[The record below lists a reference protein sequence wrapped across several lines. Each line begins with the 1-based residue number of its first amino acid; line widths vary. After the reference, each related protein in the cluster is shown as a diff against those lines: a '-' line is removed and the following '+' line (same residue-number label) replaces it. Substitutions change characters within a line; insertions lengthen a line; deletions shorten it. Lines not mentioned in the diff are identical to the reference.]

1 MLINT
6 RVVWVCNPNTGIDG
20 WRIKRVP
27 SFDPVASAAG
37 LTHDI
42 LEHSR
47 NDKGTWAEE
56 VQAYG
61 AMIAWRMDASDNLFA
76 HAKEIHK
83 PELLGNDLG
92 YFLNNWMQSNSP
104 SLFEMQ
110 VKEFKAIPDV
120 IKQVADSAYGCLYR
134 LQDNYFTATTVEEAK
149 LEILN
154 KLHSWLMIGYKRAV
168 KVIEESGYHP
178 GDLWSTVHDQI
189 NMYMFK
195 QDYVEGTEVS
205 IQIDTDRCW
214 CRVLPI
220 QGYQF

>member
-6 RVVWVCNPNTGIDG
+6 RVVWVRNPNAGIEG
-20 WRIKRVP
+20 WRIKRIP
-27 SFDPVASAAG
+27 SFDPAANAIG

-61 AMIAWRMDASDNLFA
+61 AMIAWRMDASDNLFKKLKLE
-76 HAKEIHK
+76 AKPKALGRELGDFLNDWINANTK
-83 PELLGNDLG
+83 SIFDIQIKKVSAVPTEVREVAIAAYEYLNNRYGSDVELLDTII
-92 YFLNNWMQSNSP
+92 
-104 SLFEMQ
+104 SL
-110 VKEFKAIPDV
+110 
-120 IKQVADSAYGCLYR
+120 
-134 LQDNYFTATTVEEAK
+134 
-149 LEILN
+149 
-154 KLHSWLMIGYKRAV
+154 LMIGYKRAT

-189 NMYMFK
+189 NMYMYR
-195 QDYVEGTEVS
+195 QEYIEGTEVS

-220 QGYQF
+220 RGYQF